1 MAIEVKDLT
10 FAYPKSNN
18 NALEHIS
25 VIIEKGEKVAIIGQ
39 NGAGKSTMVKTID
52 NIYKPTTGQIIIDG
66 KDTAKMTTAQ
76 TAKMVGY
83 VFQNPND
90 QIFNDNVVKEI
101 EYVLRYWKLPE
112 EEIIKRREE
121 VLDITGIR
129 PYIDIHPF
137 DIPLPI
143 RKFLTVAVV
152 LAVDPDYVILDE
164 PTAGQDNWGR
174 NQLKIVMDYLQ
185 AKGKAIITISHDMEF
200 VAENFNRVIVMAHK
214 NIIADDD
221 RRKIFYQQDI
231 LKDAKV
237 KPPVSAQIAQ
247 ALGLSGNIL
256 NMDELVRAL

>member
-52 NIYKPTTGQIIIDG
+52 NIYKPTIGQIIIDG

-164 PTAGQDNWGR
+164 PTAGQAPAGR
-174 NQLKIVMDYLQ
+174 
-185 AKGKAIITISHDMEF
+185 ASRASRHSTIATIRFACFMFRSF
-200 VAENFNRVIVMAHK
+200 
-214 NIIADDD
+214 
-221 RRKIFYQQDI
+221 
-231 LKDAKV
+231 
-237 KPPVSAQIAQ
+237 PPAPP
-247 ALGLSGNIL
+247 
-256 NMDELVRAL
+256 